1 MAYTL
6 RTLAACLLASVPL
19 FASPGTEE
27 ASQAPHG
34 IKRLASEE
42 ELTGIDT
49 HKKMKV
55 ISQPAAQAE
64 EQPVN
69 VFPLT
74 ALSNELLFQVFS
86 FLPKRDLISVACTG
100 KHFKEPALTYALIQD
115 CPTRVWSSALT
126 FTQDLDNERQHH
138 TFVTQVMP
146 RVMHTMLE
154 MYRTEDR
161 EVLQDF
167 KRVLRTHKTF
177 ASGEALLGKTPLWQ
191 FLKTIKSVRR
201 DDLDPAK
208 FSRPE
213 VLGDGDRVFL
223 NMLLYIKANFGK
235 SPWDLDFYDAPAHP
249 RFLSPQARMEAL
261 AQIELDESV
270 PHIGPAMEE
279 CIKTFHLPAS
289 YELLRVA
296 RAYEDAMDEE
306 NDDFDAKAGFGQ
318 KRAELYER
326 ALYAEENPHLYLF
339 EMAAKAHQDAA
350 YYPTDPSQV
359 GPHYAQA
366 ATIWEKLLG
375 TQKSPSANT
384 FKALAWALTQAAIY
398 AASQEQSTAMH
409 TKSVGYWNQLI
420 AKGTKLNLKETISA
434 AKSYG
439 ALAETLGAGTPEKTL
454 YTQTAAELWHYYV
467 TTKKKPGPDALI
479 EAANALYRGGLCAA
493 DPDQRA
499 LSIMRGAQCCDRL
512 TDGRGIPDIYSLW
525 VMTRVYRSAATH
537 APSESEARRYAL
549 KSVRRL
555 EQYLSR
561 RPEPSHE
568 ELRVQITTYYE
579 AFLTLTD
586 PVEKMQYLAKSL
598 ALCDAYF
605 AKDEHPGERARTYAS
620 AIYAQGAVFT
630 QDPALKALYQQ
641 KSDAL
646 IDARVPAH
654 PM

>member
-1 MAYTL
+1 MNFTL
-6 RTLAACLLASVPL
+6 KICAASLLTNASLLASV
-19 FASPGTEE
+19 SEDS
-27 ASQAPHG
+27 SQAPRAH
-34 IKRLASEE
+34 KRSATVDAHTCQLKKSKVGPAS
-42 ELTGIDT
+42 
-49 HKKMKV
+49 
-55 ISQPAAQAE
+55 AQDENQTPEDA
-64 EQPVN
+64 
-69 VFPLT
+69 FPLE
-74 ALSNELLFQVFS
+74 ALPNELLFQVFES
-86 FLPKRDLISVACTG
+86 LPKKDIRSVACAS
-100 KHFKEPALTYALIQD
+100 KHFMEPALSYVLIQER
-115 CPTRVWSSALT
+115 PTRVWHSALT
-126 FTQDLDNERQHH
+126 FTQDLDGLRQHH
-138 TFVTQVMP
+138 TFVNKVMP

-235 SPWDLDFYDAPAHP
+235 SPWELDFYDAPAHP

-296 RAYEDAMDEE
+296 RAYEEAMDEE

-467 TTKKKPGPDALI
+467 TTKKKPAPDALI
-479 EAANALYRGGLCAA
+479 EAANALYRGGLCNA
-493 DPDQRA
+493 DPDQRV
-499 LSIMRGAQCCDRL
+499 LSIMGAAQCCDRV
-512 TDGRGIPDIYSLW
+512 TDARGVPDIYSLW
-525 VMTRVYRSAATH
+525 IMARVYRSAATH
-537 APSESEARRYAL
+537 APREGVARRYAL
-549 KSVRRL
+549 MSVRRF

-561 RPEPSHE
+561 SQAPSHQ
-568 ELRVQITTYYE
+568 ELRTQITTYYE
-579 AFLTLTD
+579 AFLILAD
-586 PVEKMQYLAKSL
+586 PVEKMQYLTKSL

-605 AKDEHPGERARTYAS
+605 AKDENPGERIRTYAS
-620 AIYAQGAVFT
+620 AIYAQGAAFT
-630 QDPALKALYQQ
+630 PDPALKVLYQQ

-646 IDARVPAH
+646 LSTHSPAH